1 MHQIV
6 REVMTPN
13 PRTIGGTSTVIEAAR
28 VMRDHD
34 IGDVLVLDGSRLA
47 GILTDRDLVVRGIA
61 AECDPAMT
69 RAGDICSRIITT
81 VRPETGVG
89 EAVRLM
95 REHAIRRL
103 PVVDEDG
110 SVVGIVSLGD
120 LAIDIDKPSVL
131 AQISEAPPN
140 V

>member
-1 MHQIV
+1 MHQTV

-13 PRTIGGTSTVIEAAR
+13 PRTISGTSTVIEAAR

-34 IGDVLVLDGSRLA
+34 IGDVLVLDGGRLA
-47 GILTDRDLVVRGIA
+47 GILTDRDLVVRGV
-61 AECDPAMT
+61 AEERDPMMT
-69 RAGDICSRIITT
+69 RAGDICSRVITT
-81 VRPETGVG
+81 VQPETGIG

-103 PVVDEDG
+103 PVLDEDG

-120 LAIDIDKPSVL
+120 LAIDIDRPSVL
-131 AQISEAPPN
+131 AEISAAPPN